1 MFATVMTAAHAAS
14 KVNWNVVYDTTVV
27 DTARRLAGQK
37 TIAQNAAEC
46 LDTLVDPEVIEQYMR
61 EHDEFQAYLD
71 SLN

>member
-1 MFATVMTAAHAAS
+1 MFTAVMTAAHAAS
-14 KVNWNVVYDTTVV
+14 KVNWNVVYDTAVV
-27 DTARRLAGQK
+27 DSARRLAGQK

-46 LDTLVDPEVIEQYMR
+46 LDALVDLDVIDHCLA